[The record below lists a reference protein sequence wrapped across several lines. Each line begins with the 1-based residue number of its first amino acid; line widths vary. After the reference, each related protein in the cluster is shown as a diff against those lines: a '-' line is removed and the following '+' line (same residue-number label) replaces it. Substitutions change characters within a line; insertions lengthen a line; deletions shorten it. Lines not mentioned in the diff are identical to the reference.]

1 MEAMANEG
9 VGASKATVG
18 GSIVDIAGIGI
29 ASFDS
34 FGTVHVA
41 NEFSASGQQYLNWFA
56 QRIKGSL
63 AISFVELSQ

>member
-1 MEAMANEG
+1 MANEG

-41 NEFSASGQQYLNWFA
+41 NEFSASGQQYLN
-56 QRIKGSL
+56 
-63 AISFVELSQ
+63 